1 MNLTLQIPDI
11 LAQLLAQDEP
21 SEGRGLLVEAVCG
34 LYARH
39 RVTSGEAA
47 AMLGIS
53 RPDFWHELGRRKIP
67 RQYTQEML
75 EEDLAFA
82 RRHG

>member
-1 MNLTLQIPDI
+1 MTLTIKIPD
-11 LAQLLAQDEP
+11 LLASLLSQDEP
-21 SEGRGLLVEAVCG
+21 REERGLLVEAVCG

-39 RVTSGEAA
+39 RVSSGEAA

-53 RPDFWHELGRRKIP
+53 RPEFWHELGRRKIP
-67 RQYTQEML
+67 RQYSQEML

-82 RRHG
+82 RRNG

>member
-1 MNLTLQIPDI
+1 MTLTIKIPD
-11 LAQLLAQDEP
+11 LLASLLSQDEP
-21 SEGRGLLVEAVCG
+21 REERGLLVEAVCG

-39 RVTSGEAA
+39 RVSSGEAA

-53 RPDFWHELGRRKIP
+53 RPEFWHELGRRKIP

-75 EEDLAFA
+75 EEDLTFA

>member
-1 MNLTLQIPDI
+1 MTLTIKIPD
-11 LAQLLAQDEP
+11 LLASLLSQDEP
-21 SEGRGLLVEAVCG
+21 REERGLLVEAVCG

-39 RVTSGEAA
+39 RVSSGEAA

-53 RPDFWHELGRRKIP
+53 RPEFWHELGRRKIP

-82 RRHG
+82 RRNG

>member
-1 MNLTLQIPDI
+1 V
-11 LAQLLAQDEP
+11 
-21 SEGRGLLVEAVCG
+21 S
-34 LYARH
+34 
-39 RVTSGEAA
+39 SGEAA

-53 RPDFWHELGRRKIP
+53 RPEFWHELGRRKIP

-75 EEDLAFA
+75 EEDLTFA